1 MRIVVLQP
9 TIVGG
14 MDLQPSING
23 QFSNVPDQ
31 IGLHLIDI
39 GNARAYVETKV
50 LQVAEKKIVGPTEK
64 KSLDPVSFV
73 SPLDPVLPEQIVKP
87 RRGRPRKSL

>member
-50 LQVAEKKIVGPTEK
+50 LQVAEKKPSPEALSVLPQAQ
-64 KSLDPVSFV
+64 V
-73 SPLDPVLPEQIVKP
+73 SPDPIAKP
-87 RRGRPRKSL
+87 RRGRPPKSSL

>member
-14 MDLQPSING
+14 IDLQPSSNG
-23 QFSNVPDQ
+23 QFSNVPDH

-50 LQVAEKKIVGPTEK
+50 LEVAEKKPSPETLSVLPLGQ
-64 KSLDPVSFV
+64 V
-73 SPLDPVLPEQIVKP
+73 SPEQTVKP
-87 RRGRPRKSL
+87 RRGRPPKSSS